1 MQISV
6 TQNSDSICVSVSVVS
21 VFVPGCRLPLSACY
35 CFRNSCCYG
44 KQQQLLGRQSF
55 MVKIVTITLT
65 WLLLV
70 RASASCFE
78 GTGEATLLHHQ
89 VTARICSLASLTEGV
104 CDSKLTVLLSSNWYS
119 AEVLLRTYLPCT
131 CCVVRSN
138 CGSLFDA
145 PCSSEQTLSVLLCV

>member
-6 TQNSDSICVSVSVVS
+6 TQNSDSICVSVSGVS

-35 CFRNSCCYG
+35 CFQNSCCYG
-44 KQQQLLGRQSF
+44 KQQQLLGRQTF

-89 VTARICSLASLTEGV
+89 DTACICSLASLTESV
-104 CDSKLTVLLSSNWYS
+104 CDSKLKVLLSSNCTRLKYLC
-119 AEVLLRTYLPCT
+119 ACICRAFAVLSDRTAVHCLMLQVPLNRHSVLPC
-131 CCVVRSN
+131 V
-138 CGSLFDA
+138 
-145 PCSSEQTLSVLLCV
+145 